1 MTVSVRPSCPISTI
15 VRLERVLGLMFTLST
30 PWLALTLLVA
40 VSGAVGVGAVFGRWL
55 REWAPDR
62 HGSISVVQGALFGL
76 IGLLLA
82 FGLSMAVGRYDNRRA
97 ATVEA
102 ANSIRTAVSLARL
115 LDEPDRSSS
124 LDLMSRYAEIAVRFS
139 ESTPGSQA
147 FASTSKALGEVFDEL
162 WAIAGTAAAQ
172 DPTATLPPLYLETLS
187 TMRGDHT
194 EREAALGSR
203 IPDEV
208 MALLVVA
215 VMLTLGVLGA
225 HVNVVGRGILSPLAA
240 GAVVVAI
247 VFVILDLD
255 RPHRGLITVPDTAI
269 VEVQARLGA

>member
-1 MTVSVRPSCPISTI
+1 MTITVSSSDPISTI
-15 VRLERVLGLMFTLST
+15 VRLAAVLGLFFTLST

-40 VSGAVGVGAVFGRWL
+40 VSGAVAVGAVFGRWL
-55 REWAPDR
+55 RERAPDR
-62 HGSISVVQGALFGL
+62 HGSIGVVQGALFGL

-102 ANSIRTAVSLARL
+102 ANSIETAVLLARL

-124 LDLMSRYAEIAVRFS
+124 LELMSRYAEIAVRFS
-139 ESTPGSQA
+139 GSAPGSAA
-147 FASTSKALGEVFDEL
+147 FTSMSDALGEVFDEL
-162 WAIAGTAAAQ
+162 WVIAGAIAAQ
-172 DPTATLPPLYLETLS
+172 DRTATLPPLYLEALIA
-187 TMRGDHT
+187 MNGDHI
-194 EREAALGSR
+194 EREAVLGSR

-208 MALLVVA
+208 MVLLVVA

-225 HVNVVGRGILSPLAA
+225 HLNVVGRGVLSPLAA

-255 RPHRGLITVPDTAI
+255 RPHRGLITIPDSAI
-269 VEVQARLGA
+269 VEVQARLDD